1 MLDCWSCDIVMCSEI
16 HDGFYFQQSWSRY
29 IVFGE
34 SEATSVKFFFS
45 SSVFCFSC
53 CSLFPVLPRRLR
65 HLWIVRQ
72 TLGPH
77 VDVVLQCSAH
87 LAHHA
92 QLPHWGWESVHSA
105 APALD
110 SWCSAV
116 PARPLR
122 LEQVRFPVRHRPRW
136 DSNYQHTGLKLV
148 KTKPWS
154 QTQLLIFILC
164 CESQLSIKFAHL

>member
-16 HDGFYFQQSWSRY
+16 HDARYFSK
-29 IVFGE
+29 IL
-34 SEATSVKFFFS
+34 FS

-136 DSNYQHTGLKLV
+136 VGKGGWRTDWNYQHTGLKLV
-148 KTKPWS
+148 KTKPWY
-154 QTQLLIFILC
+154 QTQLLIFILWVTA
-164 CESQLSIKFAHL
+164 EH